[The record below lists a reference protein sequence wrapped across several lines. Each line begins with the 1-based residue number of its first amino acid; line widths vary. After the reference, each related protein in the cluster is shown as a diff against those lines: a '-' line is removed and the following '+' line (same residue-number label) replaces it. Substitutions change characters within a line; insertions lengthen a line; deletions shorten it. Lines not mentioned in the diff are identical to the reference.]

1 MKIFLVLLL
10 SFFTFSCS
18 NEVQKKKD
26 VDISN
31 TLRYKTEALIKNTV
45 WTEQLEKGRLETS
58 NSKYGNISEYLS
70 LRKISIL
77 ADVSDSSKLDIFP
90 FIEGFGFLD
99 LSLFPSDLYPIVK
112 EVSNN
117 LVKNKNLDSF
127 MAEDCLYSLGL
138 FYLNLKKMGINRNE
152 FNSYLIGSA
161 FITEFSYEI
170 PIRLFCNKEK
180 TKFLDINLFFLNE
193 KKTWKIDQIQIS
205 KYQ

>member
-1 MKIFLVLLL
+1 MKIFLVLLI

-45 WTEQLEKGRLETS
+45 WTEQLEKGRLEAS
-58 NSKYGNISEYLS
+58 NNKYGNISEYLS
-70 LRKISIL
+70 LKKISIL
-77 ADVSDSSKLDIFP
+77 NNVSESSKLDIFP
-90 FIEGFGFLD
+90 FIEGFGSLD
-99 LSLFPSDLYPIVK
+99 LSLIPSDLYPIVK

-117 LVKNKNLDSF
+117 LVKNKELDSF

>member
-1 MKIFLVLLL
+1 MKIFLVLLI

-70 LRKISIL
+70 LKKISIL
-77 ADVSDSSKLDIFP
+77 NNVSESSKLDIFP
-90 FIEGFGFLD
+90 FIEGFGSLD
-99 LSLFPSDLYPIVK
+99 LSLIPSDLYPIVK

-117 LVKNKNLDSF
+117 LVKNKELDSF
-127 MAEDCLYSLGL
+127 MAENCLYSLAL
-138 FYLNLKKMGINRNE
+138 FYLNLKKIGLNKKE
-152 FNSYLIGSA
+152 FDSYLIGSA

>member
-90 FIEGFGFLD
+90 FIEGFGFFRLVFI
-99 LSLFPSDLYPIVK
+99 SFRFI
-112 EVSNN
+112 SNC
-117 LVKNKNLDSF
+117 KRS
-127 MAEDCLYSLGL
+127 
-138 FYLNLKKMGINRNE
+138 
-152 FNSYLIGSA
+152 
-161 FITEFSYEI
+161 
-170 PIRLFCNKEK
+170 
-180 TKFLDINLFFLNE
+180 
-193 KKTWKIDQIQIS
+193 
-205 KYQ
+205 